1 MINHGNGQ
9 LLMGGCIFF
18 WIEEVISG
26 YSNFVGGQS
35 LRSGKLIS
43 NNGDFTS
50 VISDFSLSQ
59 YDEIT
64 TSHNGFLTMSVEYG
78 LFLISLIILLIIYI
92 VLRNFNKSNEL
103 ELSVFLMFLTQNLTN
118 DLVYA
123 PDVAIYFWLIPIY
136 FSSKI
141 LRVNN

>member
-1 MINHGNGQ
+1 MY
-9 LLMGGCIFF
+9 FF

-43 NNGDFTS
+43 NNGKFDS
-50 VISDFSLSQ
+50 IISNFSLSQ

-64 TSHNGFLTMSVEYG
+64 TSHNGFLTMAVEYG
-78 LFLISLIILLIIYI
+78 LFLILLILIFVVFLI
-92 VLRNFNKSNEL
+92 MRNFNKSNKL
-103 ELSVFLMFLTQNLTN
+103 EIALILMFLVQNTTN

-123 PDVAIYFWLIPIY
+123 PDVAIYFWIVPFY
-136 FSSKI
+136 FLSSVFKD
-141 LRVNN
+141 

>member
-1 MINHGNGQ
+1 MY
-9 LLMGGCIFF
+9 FF

-43 NNGDFTS
+43 NNGDFDS

-78 LFLISLIILLIIYI
+78 LFLISSIILLLVFIIFKS
-92 VLRNFNKSNEL
+92 FNKSNEL
-103 ELSVFLMFLTQNLTN
+103 ELAIFLMFLTQNLTN
-118 DLVYA
+118 DLIYA
-123 PDVAIYFWLIPIY
+123 PDVAIYFWLVPIY
-136 FSSKI
+136 FYSKI
-141 LRVNN
+141 LRVYN

>member
-1 MINHGNGQ
+1 MY
-9 LLMGGCIFF
+9 FF

-43 NNGDFTS
+43 SNGKFDS
-50 VISDFSLSQ
+50 IISNFSLSQ

-64 TSHNGFLTMSVEYG
+64 TSHNGFLTMAVEYG
-78 LFLISLIILLIIYI
+78 SFLILLILIFVVFLI
-92 VLRNFNKSNEL
+92 MRNFNKSNKL
-103 ELSVFLMFLTQNLTN
+103 EIALVLMLLVQNTTN

-123 PDVAIYFWLIPIY
+123 PDVAIYFWIVPFY
-136 FSSKI
+136 FLSSVFKD
-141 LRVNN
+141 